1 MYKRGFIIF
10 GVVSLTMGNSGFP
23 TGNRSGGD
31 IELFGKLFLSD
42 TLFLSKFSDET
53 PNFLLIHTVTSLM
66 TE

>member
-1 MYKRGFIIF
+1 
-10 GVVSLTMGNSGFP
+10 MGCFLISFCLGNTGFP

-53 PNFLLIHTVTSLM
+53 SNFLLIHTVTSLM
-66 TE
+66 TG